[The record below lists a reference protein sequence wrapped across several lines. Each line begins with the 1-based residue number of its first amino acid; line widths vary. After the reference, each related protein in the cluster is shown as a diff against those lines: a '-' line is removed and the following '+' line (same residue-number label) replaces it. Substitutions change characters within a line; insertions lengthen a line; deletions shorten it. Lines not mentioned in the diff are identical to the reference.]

1 MELQFHEYANL
12 FPLIE
17 GREFDDLVADIQ
29 QHGIREPI
37 WLYDGKILD
46 GRNRY
51 RASQS
56 IGIDAPIKTYEGDDA
71 LAFVISL
78 NLKRRHLNESQRAM
92 VAAKLAKLELGANQH
107 TGSENLPTQQ
117 QAANMLNV
125 SDRSIRTAKHVQSV
139 ATPELAAAV
148 EAGKVAVSAA
158 AQATKIMT
166 PEQQRQ
172 TVADGSLAKAVAE
185 LRRAEA
191 KQKEVERVIAE
202 APKFSEDEKTKIKEM
217 MGAPGDGDIFSR
229 IDEILDLI
237 LEQPDADTAAERI
250 PESLAHAIN
259 TQEIHVAAK
268 WLLDFC
274 TAWEAKRMGISI
286 HVTVNKDVEYE

>member
-107 TGSENLPTQQ
+107 SGSENLPTQQ

-172 TVADGSLAKAVAE
+172 ALTDGNLAKAVAE
-185 LRRAEA
+185 HRRAETKL
-191 KQKEVERVIAE
+191 KQVEEIIAS
-202 APKFSEDEKTKIKEM
+202 APKFTPEQEAHIQATIGSRE
-217 MGAPGDGDIFSR
+217 DGDIYSR
-229 IDEILDLI
+229 IDEVIDLI
-237 LEQPDADTAAERI
+237 NEQPSPDDAVTRI
-250 PESLAHAIN
+250 PETLGHAID
-259 TQEIHVAAK
+259 TTEIFKAAQ

-274 TAWEAKRMGISI
+274 TAWTAQKSPPILQ
-286 HVTVNKDVEYE
+286 VNEREYA